1 MSRSRAAAATGKREP
16 EFPPGESKAKQAV
29 APGTL
34 NPTAT
39 PRAMT
44 HESLWPL
51 NSRPDLGCPSSNR
64 RRLTPKERQE
74 TTDLSTAPSPD
85 PEIRPPVGEGGKK
98 PRSRE
103 VVSLGVRMSLWS
115 LSPTVDV
122 RGA

>member
-1 MSRSRAAAATGKREP
+1 MSRSTAAAASGKREP
-16 EFPPGESKAKQAV
+16 EFPPGEAKAKQGV

-51 NSRPDLGCPSSNR
+51 NSLSDLGCPSSNR
-64 RRLTPKERQE
+64 GRLTPKERQE

-85 PEIRPPVGEGGKK
+85 PEIRPPAGGGGAENPDPEKW
-98 PRSRE
+98 SA
-103 VVSLGVRMSLWS
+103 LG
-115 LSPTVDV
+115 
-122 RGA
+122 